1 METIVLNA
9 RLEPSSTMLPKNVF
23 MFVEKTL
30 LIILPNQNVFVLL
43 DTELLTKF
51 VLNVPLTTSFK
62 TIIVLLVQLTQF
74 SQPPPKNV
82 NVLMDSC

>member
-9 RLEPSSTMLPKNVF
+9 HLEPSSTMLPKSVF

-62 TIIVLLVQLTQF
+62 TTIVLLVQLTQF
-74 SQPPPKNV
+74 YQPLQENV

>member
-9 RLEPSSTMLPKNVF
+9 HLEPSSTMLPKSVF

-30 LIILPNQNVFVLL
+30 LTILPSKNVFVLL

-51 VLNVPLTTSFK
+51 VLNAPLTTSFK

>member
-9 RLEPSSTMLPKNVF
+9 HLEPSSTMLPKSVF

-30 LIILPNQNVFVLL
+30 LTILPSKNVFVLL

-51 VLNVPLTTSFK
+51 VLNAPLTTSFK
-62 TIIVLLVQLTQF
+62 TTIVLLAQLTQF
-74 SQPPPKNV
+74 YQPLPENV

>member
-9 RLEPSSTMLPKNVF
+9 HLEPSSTMLPKNVF

-30 LIILPNQNVFVLL
+30 LIILSNKNVFVLL
-43 DTELLTKF
+43 GTELLTKF
-51 VLNVPLTTSFK
+51 VLNAPLTTSFK
-62 TIIVLLVQLTQF
+62 TIIVLLAQLTQF
-74 SQPPPKNV
+74 YQPPPKNV

>member
-9 RLEPSSTMLPKNVF
+9 HLEPSSTMLPKNVF

-51 VLNVPLTTSFK
+51 VLNVPLTISFK

>member
-9 RLEPSSTMLPKNVF
+9 HLEPSSTMLPKSVF

-30 LIILPNQNVFVLL
+30 LIILPNKNVFVLL

-82 NVLMDSC
+82 NVLMDLC

>member
-9 RLEPSSTMLPKNVF
+9 HLEPSSTMLPKSVF

-82 NVLMDSC
+82 NVLMDLC

>member
-9 RLEPSSTMLPKNVF
+9 HLEPSSTMLPKSVF

-30 LIILPNQNVFVLL
+30 PTILSNKNVFVLL
-43 DTELLTKF
+43 DTESLIKF
-51 VLNVPLTTSFK
+51 VLNAPLTTSFK
-62 TIIVLLVQLTQF
+62 TIIVLLAQLTQF
-74 SQPPPKNV
+74 YQPPPKDV

>member
-9 RLEPSSTMLPKNVF
+9 HLEPSSTMLPKSVF

-30 LIILPNQNVFVLL
+30 PTILSNKNVFVLL
-43 DTELLTKF
+43 DTESLIKF

-62 TIIVLLVQLTQF
+62 TIIVLLAQLTQF
-74 SQPPPKNV
+74 YQPPPENV

>member
-9 RLEPSSTMLPKNVF
+9 HLEPSSTMLPKNVF

-51 VLNVPLTTSFK
+51 VLNVPLTTLFK

>member
-1 METIVLNA
+1 METIVLNVH
-9 RLEPSSTMLPKNVF
+9 LEPSSTMLPKNVF

-51 VLNVPLTTSFK
+51 VLNVPLTISFK